1 MRVYRILKEREVSE
15 WEKYN
20 IDKSKD
26 KNNNIIFIKDFA
38 KWWQLNFIMLYN
50 NYLTNKFILGF

>member
-38 KWWQLNFIMLYN
+38 K
-50 NYLTNKFILGF
+50 